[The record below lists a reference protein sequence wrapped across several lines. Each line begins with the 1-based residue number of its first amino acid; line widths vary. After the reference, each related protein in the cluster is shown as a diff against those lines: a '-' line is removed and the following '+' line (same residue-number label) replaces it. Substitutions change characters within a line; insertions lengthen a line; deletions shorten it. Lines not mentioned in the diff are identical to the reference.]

1 MKNDKKNH
9 FWGDYHIIKRILLFQ
24 RSFFRDNPRG
34 KAAGVSAMMANT
46 NISSS
51 LAAAGDGAHNWL
63 DGATFDWRSKVS
75 WLSAHS
81 LRARDKRAI
90 TSLFGNNRIFI
101 APQLFEKS
109 ENLFIFPGL
118 LSLSI
123 LVLFTFYITL
133 SSSLE
138 QSCYCSLSTLKSF
151 SFY

>member
-51 LAAAGDGAHNWL
+51 LAAAGDGALNWL

-75 WLSAHS
+75 WLSAH
-81 LRARDKRAI
+81 
-90 TSLFGNNRIFI
+90 
-101 APQLFEKS
+101 
-109 ENLFIFPGL
+109 NLIWEQETREPTLHYLVTIEF
-118 LSLSI
+118 LSLLNFSKSRKI
-123 LVLFTFYITL
+123 YSFFPACCLFPFLYYLHFTL
-133 SSSLE
+133 SSSTE
-138 QSCYCSLSTLKSF
+138 QSGSVLKLAQHSQEF
-151 SFY
+151 